1 MQLVN
6 VVSEWYINSGL
17 TKCFL
22 KLICRRYLKT
32 RCVKLKYKQEEL
44 VYMENYGEP
53 FLMLNVYNFII
64 SSVTRWKCTITIAN
78 EFTRA
83 GV

>member
-1 MQLVN
+1 MVHKSWSHQV
-6 VVSEWYINSGL
+6 
-17 TKCFL
+17 FL
-22 KLICRRYLKT
+22 KINLQEISKT
-32 RCVKLKYKQEEL
+32 RYVKLKYKQIEL

-53 FLMLNVYNFII
+53 FLLLNVYNFII
-64 SSVTRWKCTITIAN
+64 PSVAGWKSTITIAN

>member
-1 MQLVN
+1 MVHKSWSHQV
-6 VVSEWYINSGL
+6 
-17 TKCFL
+17 FL
-22 KLICRRYLKT
+22 KINLQEISKT
-32 RCVKLKYKQEEL
+32 RYVKLKYKQVEL

-53 FLMLNVYNFII
+53 FLLLNVYNSII
-64 SSVTRWKCTITIAN
+64 PSVTGWKCTITIAN